1 MEETSKDN
9 PKVENENKKQDCGC
23 DDNCC
28 LPKKNTIL
36 TKLIFVVIVLAALG
50 IISIRLFHQSSTSTN
65 QQLFK
70 DPNAPVW
77 CDTTATKTCD
87 TTKGSSCCPKS
98 K

>member
-1 MEETSKDN
+1 MEETPKDN
-9 PKVENENKKQDCGC
+9 PQVEDENKKQDCGC

-28 LPKKNTIL
+28 QPKKSNIF
-36 TKLIFVVIVLAALG
+36 TKLIFAVILLAAIG
-50 IISIRLFHQSSTSTN
+50 IIAVKLFYHPAPAAN

-70 DPNAPVW
+70 DPNAKAW
-77 CDTTATKTCD
+77 CDTTANKTCD